1 MSSSG
6 QVQQS
11 ASQQSTG
18 GWQTSGQ
25 QQRVYPGSQ
34 SWRGTA
40 GPFRQQQP
48 GQPGQQRGPPPSQQ
62 RGPPSGQ
69 QGGHQQQRGSSA
81 PAVTQVGTI
90 KRGTVGRP
98 GTCDVNYL
106 NVDMSKMPEI
116 AYHYDVGIVPERP
129 KKFFRNAF
137 NVFRE
142 QYLNNE
148 IAAYDGRKSC
158 YSVAKLPNV
167 TGEVKVSYCLL
178 FN

>member
-1 MSSSG
+1 MQFLHTFERVLLIVGEVHVLTLNLLYTYAIGYQNHFICLIVSVYIHLSHSLISYLSGVLSICVLFHNASCISLIFSKAKADTASVSSSG
-6 QVQQS
+6 QAQQS

-69 QGGHQQQRGSSA
+69 QGGHQ
-81 PAVTQVGTI
+81 
-90 KRGTVGRP
+90 
-98 GTCDVNYL
+98 
-106 NVDMSKMPEI
+106 
-116 AYHYDVGIVPERP
+116 
-129 KKFFRNAF
+129 
-137 NVFRE
+137 
-142 QYLNNE
+142 
-148 IAAYDGRKSC
+148 
-158 YSVAKLPNV
+158 
-167 TGEVKVSYCLL
+167 
-178 FN
+178 